1 MQLLIFEM
9 AKRIERVVV
18 LQDRVELKMRTR
30 VSSSRVKMRPWRP
43 WMGQR
48 SMCR

>member
-1 MQLLIFEM
+1 MI
-9 AKRIERVVV
+9 KGVERVAV
-18 LQDRVELKMRTR
+18 LKDRVELKMRTR
-30 VSSSRVKMRPWRP
+30 VASSRVKMGPWRP